1 MVETLY
7 IKRHDLQPY
16 YKFIVVDPDD
26 APVNITGASIYA
38 TMRDVRTNS
47 MAILHQSSG
56 CYVTSGDGGCGEY
69 RWQGSETALSGKY
82 NIELEVVPAAG
93 GKFTIPADP
102 DEVAEVIILDDLD
115 NQ

>member
-1 MVETLY
+1 MIETFY

-16 YKFIVVDPDD
+16 YYGSVTD
-26 APVNITGASIYA
+26 VNSNPIDITSATIY
-38 TMRDVRTNS
+38 TSMKDVRTNS

-56 CYVTSGDGGCGEY
+56 SVVTSGLGGGFRYE
-69 RWQGSETALSGKY
+69 WQGSETALSGKF
-82 NIELEVVPAAG
+82 NIEFEIVPVSG
-93 GKFTIPADP
+93 GKFTVPAHP